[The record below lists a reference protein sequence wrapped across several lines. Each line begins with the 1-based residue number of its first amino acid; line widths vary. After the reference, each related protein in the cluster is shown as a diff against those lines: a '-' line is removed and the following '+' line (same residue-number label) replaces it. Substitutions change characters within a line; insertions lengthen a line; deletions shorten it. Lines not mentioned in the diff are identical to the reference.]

1 MRIAIL
7 APIARRIPPRPYG
20 PEEQMIS
27 DLAEGLLERGC
38 QVTLFATANSLT
50 RAELVSVVPRP
61 LIECEEEPRPDPRWL
76 EELHIGECIGLAAR
90 GYFDIILCFMS
101 SKALPF
107 AGCVNIPVLTVL
119 LGSARDFQI
128 HPVLK
133 RYNDYPFVT
142 MDEKEKSFLPELN
155 YVATIPIPSPEDT
168 SSVQPMIDSYYELCE
183 KLVSAQI
190 ETPVSELKR
199 ITPWGSWEVLKDEMK
214 FKVKKIVMSPGQRLS
229 YQRHQRR
236 EEHWMVTQGEALVV
250 LDGKDVPLK
259 AGQAIDIPKGAA
271 HRVGNPGDK
280 QMVFIEVQRGDYFGE
295 DDIERLDDDY
305 GRS

>member
-50 RAELVSVVPRP
+50 RAELVSVIPRP

-76 EELHIGECIGLAAR
+76 EELHIGECMSLAAR
-90 GYFDIILCFMS
+90 GYFDIILNFMS
-101 SKALPF
+101 SKVLPF
-107 AGCVNIPVLTVL
+107 AATVNIPVLTML
-119 LGSARDFQI
+119 LGSARDIQI
-128 HPVLK
+128 HPVLR
-133 RYNDYPFVT
+133 RYNEYPFVT

-155 YVATIPIPSPEDT
+155 YVATISIPSPENAST
-168 SSVQPMIDSYYELCE
+168 VRPVIDSYYELCE
-183 KLVSAQI
+183 KLVSGEI

-199 ITPWGSWEVLKDEMK
+199 MTPWGSWEVLKNEMHL
-214 FKVKKIVMSPGQRLS
+214 KVKKITMNPGQRLS
-229 YQRHQRR
+229 YQRHQKR
-236 EEHWMVTQGEALVV
+236 EEHWFIAEGEALVV
-250 LDGKDVPLK
+250 LDDKEVPLT

-271 HRVGNPGDK
+271 HRIGNPGEK
-280 QMVFIEVQRGDYFGE
+280 AMVFIEVQRGEYFGE